1 MEWLCDRHLAMILFC
16 LGRGACFHALCASV
30 GSFCLKVEVWPVGHH
45 FYLSSLTVFD
55 KSRRTVRQN
64 EHRNVLRERDCID
77 VWKQCPS
84 FRCLIFGGY
93 V

>member
-45 FYLSSLTVFD
+45 FYLSISL
-55 KSRRTVRQN
+55 
-64 EHRNVLRERDCID
+64 L
-77 VWKQCPS
+77 
-84 FRCLIFGGY
+84 
-93 V
+93 